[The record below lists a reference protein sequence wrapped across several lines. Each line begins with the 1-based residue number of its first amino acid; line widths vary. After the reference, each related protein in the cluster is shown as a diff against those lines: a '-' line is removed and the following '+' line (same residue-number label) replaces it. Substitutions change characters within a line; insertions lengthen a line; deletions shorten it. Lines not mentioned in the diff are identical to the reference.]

1 MEDIKKKENEIELFI
16 DILRGI
22 RNKNIKAMV
31 LQSYIAENGP
41 VPDEYADEIRKA
53 LEK

>member
-1 MEDIKKKENEIELFI
+1 MTNDEKIKLLI
-16 DILRGI
+16 DTLKGI

-41 VPDEYADEIRKA
+41 VPDEYDEAVRKA
-53 LEK
+53 LEI